1 MTLSIPELPTLFL
14 SDDEQ
19 SLFEALRNELVAR
32 RWSLELLDAYYN
44 GEQILDDLGIS
55 IPPQLRGLHTVVGW
69 PMIGVDAL
77 ENRLDI
83 DALRYANGSDSSELT
98 EIWGANQLWHES
110 QLAHLDSFVFGRAY
124 AAVGT
129 GGCGTSECPPL
140 ITVESPRD
148 MTVFYDVRSR
158 AVTAG
163 LREYVEEGDVRAATL
178 YLPDSTISLIEDDV
192 GWEVVERDDH
202 GMGVVPIVRF
212 SNRQR
217 TADRVGRSEIT
228 PAVMSITD
236 AACRTLLGMEVSR
249 EFFAAPQRYILGASE
264 GAFEDQEGNPLG
276 AWETYIGRVLGL
288 ERDEDGQLPQVG
300 QFPVGDPSA
309 FTRVLD
315 LYARIMATQLSVPPQ
330 FLGYTTD
337 NPASAD
343 AIRSSESQLIKK
355 AERKQKL
362 FSTPWADVLRLAL
375 VWRHG
380 TLPDAARNIDIGWI
394 NPATPTVA
402 AQTDAAVKLVQAGII
417 PADSDVALEMVGLR
431 EEQRARVR
439 ADRTRSAGRQ
449 LLADIG
455 ARLNRESSP
464 EPEGVGGG
472 VVADAGG

>member
-1 MTLSIPELPTLFL
+1 MTLSIPELPLITLN
-14 SDDEQ
+14 DDEQ
-19 SLFEALRNELVAR
+19 AVFEALRGELQVY
-32 RWSLELLDAYYN
+32 RWQLDILDAYYN
-44 GEQILDDLGIS
+44 GEQVLDDLGIS
-55 IPPQLRGLHTVVGW
+55 IPPQLRGLHTVIGW
-69 PMIGVDAL
+69 PQIGVDAL
-77 ENRLDI
+77 ESRLDI
-83 DALRYANGSDSSELT
+83 DQIRYANGSNSDELT

-110 QLAHLDSFVFGRAY
+110 QLAHLDAFVFGRAY

-148 MTVFYDVRSR
+148 MTVFYDVRAR
-158 AVTAG
+158 ATTAG

-178 YLPDSTISLIEDDV
+178 YLPDSTISLIEADH
-192 GWEVVERDDH
+192 GWEVIERDDH
-202 GMGVVPIVRF
+202 GVGVVPIVRF

-217 TADRVGRSEIT
+217 TADRMGRSEIT

-264 GAFEDQEGNPLG
+264 GAFEDQEGNPVG
-276 AWETYIGRVLGL
+276 AWETYVGRVLGL
-288 ERDEDGQLPQVG
+288 ERDEDGNLPQVG
-300 QFPVGDPSA
+300 QFAAGDPSA

-315 LYARIMATQLSVPPQ
+315 QYARIMATQLSVPPQ

-355 AERKQKL
+355 AERKQSL

-375 VWRHG
+375 IWRHG
-380 TLPDAARNIDIGWI
+380 DMPEAARNIDIGWV
-394 NPATPTVA
+394 NPATPTVS

-439 ADRTRSAGRQ
+439 ADRRRSQGRQ
-449 LLADIG
+449 LLQEIG
-455 ARLNRESSP
+455 ARANAEAS
-464 EPEGVGGG
+464 EE
-472 VVADAGG
+472 VADAVVGNESG